1 MPLPFWLVLPRLEPP
16 RARALELL
24 RLCGLR
30 FAAERDA
37 LLRARVDA
45 DDCEREEPPDE
56 RDGPLLPDL
65 PLAER
70 ELDELLLLC
79 PLREADLLA
88 AIRDTSQIENVFV
101 SGFRGTHSWPQ

>member
-1 MPLPFWLVLPRLEPP
+1 MPLPFWLVLARLEPP
-16 RARALELL
+16 RPRALELL

-30 FAAERDA
+30 FGAERDA

-45 DDCEREEPPDE
+45 DDFERDEPPDE
-56 RDGPLLPDL
+56 RDVPPLPDP

-88 AIRDTSQIENVFV
+88 AIRDTSPIENVFL
-101 SGFRGTHSWPQ
+101 SGFGRTHS

>member
-1 MPLPFWLVLPRLEPP
+1 MPLPFWLVPARLEPP
-16 RARALELL
+16 RPRALELL

-30 FAAERDA
+30 FAAERDT

-45 DDCEREEPPDE
+45 DDFERDEPPDE
-56 RDGPLLPDL
+56 RDVPLLPDP

-88 AIRDTSQIENVFV
+88 AILDTSPIENVFV
-101 SGFRGTHSWPQ
+101 SGFRGTHSSVQ